1 QAPRSDRDR
10 LAFLKR
16 TAITGPQD
24 IASGDSYVSQDTL
37 DRINAFLPGF
47 EAAVDAVS
55 EKLGA
60 RSKEVRERAVAM
72 ERVSL
77 YTRDLWAVLN
87 RRVNR
92 LDQPAEVL
100 AFYQLPLDGTIP
112 KPTSQEQWL
121 TIAAHVVK
129 GDAVAVAAGYP
140 AMINPSAAELETMLD
155 AAQSESNDVAM
166 ADRTYDAAQEAVA
179 SLRVRAD
186 ELIAEVVA

>member
-1 QAPRSDRDR
+1 MAKFQAPRSDRDR

-60 RSKEVRERAVAM
+60 RSKEVRERAAAM

-92 LDQPAEVL
+92 QRCWHSTNCPWTVRFPNRPAR
-100 AFYQLPLDGTIP
+100 
-112 KPTSQEQWL
+112 
-121 TIAAHVVK
+121 
-129 GDAVAVAAGYP
+129 
-140 AMINPSAAELETMLD
+140 
-155 AAQSESNDVAM
+155 SNG
-166 ADRTYDAAQEAVA
+166 
-179 SLRVRAD
+179 
-186 ELIAEVVA
+186 